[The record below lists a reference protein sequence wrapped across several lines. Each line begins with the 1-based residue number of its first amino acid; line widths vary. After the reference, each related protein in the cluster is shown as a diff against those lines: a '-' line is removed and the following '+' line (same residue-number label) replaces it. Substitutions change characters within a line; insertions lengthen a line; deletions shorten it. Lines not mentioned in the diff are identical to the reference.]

1 MFLFLLSVDGHLV
14 TERQY
19 CVVVQQHRNYAF
31 AVTKQ
36 NCFLDQ
42 NGYYIPPF
50 PFVPFFYCW
59 QRASIRTA
67 FIPLLISICVRV
79 RSHID
84 NVNRLSNI
92 HSGICC
98 NLISLK

>member
-1 MFLFLLSVDGHLV
+1 MFLFLFSVDGHLV
-14 TERQY
+14 TEHQY

-50 PFVPFFYCW
+50 PFIPFF
-59 QRASIRTA
+59 
-67 FIPLLISICVRV
+67 LLLAESVY
-79 RSHID
+79 SH
-84 NVNRLSNI
+84 RL
-92 HSGICC
+92 HSSPHKYLC
-98 NLISLK
+98 